1 VSGNIGANPKHSYSI
16 LQFRMRD
23 LYEVKT
29 ENIPA
34 LIKILKEYETTKN
47 TYAFGEF
54 VHVVIKKE
62 KDFKKETL
70 EKFLQEKR
78 FNKIEIN
85 KIEATIE
92 DSFIL
97 LLSNHE

>member
-1 VSGNIGANPKHSYSI
+1 
-16 LQFRMRD
+16 M
-23 LYEVKT
+23 
-29 ENIPA
+29 
-34 LIKILKEYETTKN
+34 KILKDFKTTKN

-85 KIEATIE
+85 RIEATIE

>member
-1 VSGNIGANPKHSYSI
+1 
-16 LQFRMRD
+16 M
-23 LYEVKT
+23 
-29 ENIPA
+29 
-34 LIKILKEYETTKN
+34 
-47 TYAFGEF
+47 
-54 VHVVIKKE
+54 VIKKE

-85 KIEATIE
+85 RIEATIE